1 MANTSTSSQDI
12 AALCENCLGTYSPAA
27 HAVVSSAVASTDD
40 NSELR
45 DVGARDGSDHL
56 RAILGDAAALRL
68 GADHVAGD
76 VDEEEERHAAL
87 RAELDEVRR
96 LERRLREQDP
106 VVRHDPDR
114 VAVDVREALRV
125 VSVRAVS

>member
-1 MANTSTSSQDI
+1 M
-12 AALCENCLGTYSPAA
+12 G
-27 HAVVSSAVASTDD
+27 SAVKLTKKQKKALAFRERQTKTKGKSKAT
-40 NSELR
+40 
-45 DVGARDGSDHL
+45 GA
-56 RAILGDAAALRL
+56 
-68 GADHVAGD
+68 D

-125 VSVRAVS
+125 VSVRAASRGIGRGGGRCSR

>member
-1 MANTSTSSQDI
+1 MPAFHTSASRAQAQT
-12 AALCENCLGTYSPAA
+12 CKPRRT
-27 HAVVSSAVASTDD
+27 VVPSAVAPADD
-40 NSELR
+40 DGQLR
-45 DVGARDGSDHL
+45 HVRARDGADHL

-125 VSVRAVS
+125 VSVRAAS